1 MKTVKTEVLELLEE
15 AKQATLWS
23 LSFDYSK
30 RLGYFDSP
38 NAKLRIVFEA
48 DKFLNNQEYDRWHS
62 DMTGEELHKLLEEL
76 GANPY
81 WEKINECN

>member
-15 AKQATLWS
+15 AKKATLWS
-23 LSFDYSK
+23 LSFDYHK
-30 RLGYFDSP
+30 GLGYFDSP
-38 NAKLRIVFEA
+38 ASKLRLVFEA

-62 DMTGEELHKLLEEL
+62 DMTGEELHELLEEL

>member
-23 LSFDYSK
+23 LSFDYHNRS
-30 RLGYFDSP
+30 GYFDSP
-38 NAKLRIVFEA
+38 ASELRIVFEA
-48 DKFLNNQEYDRWHS
+48 DKFLNNPEYNRWHS
-62 DMTGEELHKLLEEL
+62 DMSGKELYELLEEV

-81 WEKINECN
+81 WERIE